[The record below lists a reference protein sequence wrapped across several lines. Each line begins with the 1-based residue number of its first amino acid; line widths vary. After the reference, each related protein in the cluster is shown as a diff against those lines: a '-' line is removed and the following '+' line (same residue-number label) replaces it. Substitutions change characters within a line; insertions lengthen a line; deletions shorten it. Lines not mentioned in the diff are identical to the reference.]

1 MGQDLVVKAGCRPW
15 KSVAQGAWAE
25 NDRSRVFLNASR
37 LALRDGQLS
46 NGEKRI
52 LVKLAHALSLGENEP
67 KRIYDAILSGE
78 DDQIRGDMI
87 EKSEMRLVYGQV
99 LEAMLIHTDRSDD
112 VLAQIAYL
120 RRMFL
125 IEDAEHRAI
134 ARSLDRQLEEI
145 VHRSFIDEYRM
156 RLNDSVDNLREIFD
170 SVNILS
176 RKQ

>member
-1 MGQDLVVKAGCRPW
+1 MAGM
-15 KSVAQGAWAE
+15 AE
-25 NDRSRVFLNASR
+25 GVWSEDDRARVFLNASR

-52 LVKLAHALSLGENEP
+52 LVKLAHALRLEEGEP

-78 DDQIRGDMI
+78 EERISGSRI
-87 EKSEMRLVYGQV
+87 EKNEMRLVYGQV

-120 RRMFL
+120 RKMFL

-156 RLNDSVDNLREIFD
+156 RLNDSVEGLRDILDN
-170 SVNILS
+170 VKILS

>member
-1 MGQDLVVKAGCRPW
+1 MAGMAEGVW
-15 KSVAQGAWAE
+15 SE

-52 LVKLAHALSLGENEP
+52 LVKLAPALSLEEGEP

-78 DDQIRGDMI
+78 EERISGSRI
-87 EKSEMRLVYGQV
+87 EKNEMRLVYGQV

-120 RRMFL
+120 RKMFL
-125 IEDAEHRAI
+125 IEDAAHRAI

-156 RLNDSVDNLREIFD
+156 RLNDSVEGLRDILDN
-170 SVNILS
+170 VKILS

>member
-1 MGQDLVVKAGCRPW
+1 MVK
-15 KSVAQGAWAE
+15 VQ
-25 NDRSRVFLNASR
+25 
-37 LALRDGQLS
+37 
-46 NGEKRI
+46 
-52 LVKLAHALSLGENEP
+52 
-67 KRIYDAILSGE
+67 ILSGE
-78 DDQIRGDMI
+78 EERISGSRI
-87 EKSEMRLVYGQV
+87 EKNEMRLVYGQV

-120 RRMFL
+120 RKMFL

-156 RLNDSVDNLREIFD
+156 RLNDSVDGLRDIFD
-170 SVNILS
+170 SVKILS

>member
-1 MGQDLVVKAGCRPW
+1 M
-15 KSVAQGAWAE
+15 
-25 NDRSRVFLNASR
+25 
-37 LALRDGQLS
+37 
-46 NGEKRI
+46 
-52 LVKLAHALSLGENEP
+52 SLEEGEP

-78 DDQIRGDMI
+78 WEQIRGEKI

-120 RRMFL
+120 RKMFL

-156 RLNDSVDNLREIFD
+156 RLNDSVDSLRDIFD
-170 SVNILS
+170 SVKILS

>member
-1 MGQDLVVKAGCRPW
+1 MAEQ
-15 KSVAQGAWAE
+15 AWSE
-25 NDRSRVFLNASR
+25 NDRSKIFLNASR
-37 LALRDGQLS
+37 LALKDGQLS

-52 LVKLAHALSLGENEP
+52 LVKLAHALSLDEGEP

-78 DDQIRGDMI
+78 ESDIMGAQID
-87 EKSEMRLVYGQV
+87 KSEMRLVYGQV

-120 RRMFL
+120 REMFQ

-156 RLNDSVDNLREIFD
+156 RLNDSVDSLREIVD
-170 SVNILS
+170 SVKILS

>member
-1 MGQDLVVKAGCRPW
+1 MRGM
-15 KSVAQGAWAE
+15 VAEVWSE

-37 LALRDGQLS
+37 LALKDGQLS

-52 LVKLAHALSLGENEP
+52 LVKLAHALSLEDGEP

-78 DDQIRGDMI
+78 WEEITGEKI

-120 RRMFL
+120 RKMFL

-145 VHRSFIDEYRM
+145 VHRNVRQNIRYELKETMD
-156 RLNDSVDNLREIFD
+156 RLSEIVDNIR
-170 SVNILS
+170 VQ
-176 RKQ
+176 K

>member
-1 MGQDLVVKAGCRPW
+1 MVGMAAEGW
-15 KSVAQGAWAE
+15 SE

-52 LVKLAHALSLGENEP
+52 LVKLAHALSLEEGEP

-78 DDQIRGDMI
+78 EEGVSGSQI
-87 EKSEMRLVYGQV
+87 EKNEMRLVYGQV

-120 RRMFL
+120 RKMFL

-156 RLNDSVDNLREIFD
+156 RLNDSVEGLRDILDN
-170 SVNILS
+170 VKILS